1 MAFYNDPI
9 RVEVPGH
16 GMIEFPP
23 GTPPQVIRAAI
34 ERLTGGPDT
43 GAPRPAATG
52 ALQAQQD
59 AMDPVLRDQKRQEL
73 ETIRSQ
79 GDLGFTDTSDEMRT
93 SRFNMM
99 PGVGEQSKSQ
109 RYLRETVLDRGF
121 GWAVGGV
128 ERAGLV
134 PEGTRAAMRENQQEA
149 ADDYLLAHP
158 EGDVGRA
165 ITLSAGDV
173 AASMAGPQALLGPG
187 TGALTGRLA
196 LGAGASPAA
205 ARLAGFAGGA
215 AEGAVQGY
223 LDSPDLSPEERWK
236 SVALGAGL
244 GGLGSVRSIR
254 LPEDDLISASRRAP
268 ASPDVTQPR
277 PRPQLSEAE
286 LAMYQQERAAVPEI
300 VAQQVAAREGR
311 PGRAPLTPEDIQ
323 AYQGAL
329 ERQVDQK
336 WARRLAEL
344 AAQEDSPAVRIAA
357 DDLAVTLAPEVKAPP
372 RRYPVKE
379 VQAFGETWQIDLN
392 PAEAGFIRTG
402 GGKITTPGSSPPPR
416 PSDSV
421 IAHDITETAAPFR
434 ERLREFYD
442 RFVEQFSDKEVGPG
456 RMLRRQGLGAE
467 GEKIDKLISH
477 NRAAVAAADLPLF
490 QGVESF
496 DPVSGNTTRV
506 YDPLSAIIGGMDE
519 PSVRDLNDL
528 MAAEHH
534 MELVARQER
543 AALEYDM
550 ARARRLEEMRQ
561 ARQADR
567 QSLRAMSGEIRDQ
580 MAQRIRA
587 ERAEAKATGRYDAYL
602 KSEGRAAGAGSR
614 RRLLTPMEQSTDAAA
629 AALGRGQ
636 QGLAAAP
643 DPRRAVASA
652 QRVAMG
658 IRDDATSWSRRFPRV
673 ERPADLDLN
682 IDPAGTAAAQAI
694 LQDLNGRYGADPA
707 GRVAQLADIAD
718 RVREWSYHAV
728 VRPLRETGFLSQ
740 AQEQALMSKNERYA
754 PFFRIMD
761 EVDADGSLE
770 VLSGSTNAK
779 PIRRI
784 SGGLSPERPIAP
796 PLESF
801 IQQAQKV
808 TVWARRQQIRN
819 MLGDLAEVHPDTVG
833 AEVRRIRG
841 TGGADSFP
849 VYRDGVAT
857 HYQAPADVMLALQR
871 LTPKQASIVTE
882 AAQAAA
888 RLLRAGATLSPEF
901 AARNLWRDQWSAAVY
916 GSKYGYVP
924 FVDAV
929 HGLFEV
935 FRKGDA
941 YRGYLSGGAMSDMVS
956 YQRQA
961 IQRTLA
967 DVRGQGGGWGR
978 FRREWGAETNRV
990 AKVLFPVLYPLEAVS
1005 KTIEMSTRVGAYRK
1019 AKLRGASDLDA
1030 AVYSRDITLDFGR
1043 SGTFGQ
1049 RWNGVEAFANASLQD
1064 VARFRQAM
1072 QNPKTAFSTSVKALA
1087 WITIPAALNYYA
1099 NRPDDEVAEQYKL
1112 AQQALDAGIEDQLPE
1127 DQRVGALLQAH
1138 PELRYQDLPEW
1149 EKRAFYH
1156 VGWKEDGRP
1165 WRIPRPLGL
1174 LNLFFGYGV
1183 ERTLDAIMQTDPD
1196 AGKDIRNAVV
1206 QETPLRFLNPLEA
1219 APTIMQPGVEAVANY
1234 SAFKQGPIVPP
1245 SAEKLL
1251 PEDQYT
1257 DQTSG
1262 IARWAGRQTGTSPL
1276 KIDYLIRGY
1285 LGTLGGQAAALTPG
1299 GANLPPL
1306 PTQAQD
1312 VPLVKGFVGTSSIGF
1327 GSQPVSD
1334 IYTVARVAE
1343 QANES
1348 YEKALD
1354 NNDAVNAA
1362 RIMREHPELMVLD
1375 PLREGLKDLR
1385 ELRKMR
1391 EEVRHDASL
1400 TPQARLEALM
1410 QIDQLATQISGARM
1424 IGVAEELSAQ
1434 GLKLPRP

>member
-1 MAFYNDPI
+1 MPFYQDPI

-34 ERLTGGPDT
+34 ERLTGGRDT
-43 GAPRPAATG
+43 GAPAGAATG
-52 ALQAQQD
+52 ALQARQD
-59 AMDPVLRDQKRQEL
+59 AMDPSARSLQRARLAEIE
-73 ETIRSQ
+73 ET
-79 GDLGFTDTSDEMRT
+79 GDLGFTDTSDEMKT

-99 PGVGEQSKSQ
+99 PEVGEQSKSQ
-109 RYLRETVLDRGF
+109 RFLRETVLDRGF
-121 GWAVGGV
+121 GWVAGGA
-128 ERAGLV
+128 ERAGLI

-149 ADDYLLAHP
+149 ADEYLLAHP
-158 EGDVGRA
+158 EGGAGRA
-165 ITLSAGDV
+165 TLLAAGDV

-196 LGAGASPAA
+196 LSAGAAPGL

-215 AEGAVQGY
+215 AEGAGQAY
-223 LDSPDLSPEERWK
+223 LDSPDLSPEERWR
-236 SVALGAGL
+236 SIAMGAGL
-244 GGLGSVRSIR
+244 GGLGSTRAVEMPVS
-254 LPEDDLISASRRAP
+254 DDLTLALRRAP
-268 ASPDVTQPR
+268 SEPDVTQPR
-277 PRPQLSEAE
+277 RSPQLPEQE
-286 LAMYQQERAAVPEI
+286 LAAYRQELAAVPQVLAERAAAYEARGRGPLPPEVI
-300 VAQQVAAREGR
+300 ETYGR
-311 PGRAPLTPEDIQ
+311 T
-323 AYQGAL
+323 L
-329 ERQVDQK
+329 ERQVEVK
-336 WARRLAEL
+336 WAARLAEI
-344 AAQEDSPAVRIAA
+344 AAQEDSSAVRIAA
-357 DDLAVTLAPEVKAPP
+357 DDLAVKLAPEVKAPP
-372 RRYPVKE
+372 RRFPTKE
-379 VQAFGETWQIDLN
+379 VQAFGETWQVDLN
-392 PAEAGFIRTG
+392 PAEAGAIGPLGR
-402 GGKITTPGSSPPPR
+402 KPQAPPPPAR

-421 IAHDITETAAPFR
+421 IAHDHVETAAPFR
-434 ERLREFYD
+434 ERLREKYD

-496 DPVSGNTTRV
+496 DPVSGTRTRV
-506 YDPLSAIIGGMDE
+506 YDPLSAVIGGMDD
-519 PSVRDLNDL
+519 PAVRDLNDL

-543 AALEYDM
+543 ASLEYDM

-561 ARQADR
+561 ARMADKT
-567 QSLRAMSGEIRDQ
+567 SLRAMSGDIRDQ
-580 MAQRIRA
+580 TAQRIQA
-587 ERAEAKATGRYDAYL
+587 ERADAKAAGRYGAYL
-602 KSEGRAAGAGSR
+602 TSEQRAGRAGSR
-614 RRLLTPMEQSTDAAA
+614 RALLTPMEQSTDAAA
-629 AALGRGQ
+629 GAVGRGQ

-643 DPRRAVASA
+643 DPGRAISSA

-658 IRDDATSWSRRFPRV
+658 IRDDATRWAKRFPHV

-682 IDPAGTAAAQAI
+682 IDPTGTAAAQAI
-694 LQDLNGRYGADPA
+694 LADLNGRYGPDPA

-718 RVREWSYHAV
+718 RVREWSFHAV
-728 VRPLRETGFLSQ
+728 VRPLREAGFLSDAQVQ
-740 AQEQALMSKNERYA
+740 AVMGKNERYA

-779 PIRRI
+779 PIRKI
-784 SGGLSPERPIAP
+784 SGGLSPDRPIAP

-833 AEVRRIRG
+833 AEVRRTRG
-841 TGGADSFP
+841 TGGPDSFP
-849 VYRDGVAT
+849 VYRDGQAT
-857 HYQAPADVMLALQR
+857 YYQAPADVMLALQR
-871 LTPKQASIVTE
+871 LTPKQANIIAQ
-882 AAQAAA
+882 AAQASA

-929 HGLFEV
+929 HGLFETV
-935 FRKGDA
+935 RKGDA
-941 YRGYLSGGAMSDMVS
+941 YQGYLSGGAMSDMIS
-956 YQRQA
+956 YHRQA
-961 IQRTLA
+961 TQRTLA

-978 FRREWGAETNRV
+978 FRREWGTETNKV

-1005 KTIEMSTRVGAYRK
+1005 KTIETSTRVGAYRR

-1030 AVYSRDITLDFGR
+1030 AVFSRDITLDFGR
-1043 SGTFGQ
+1043 SGTVGQ

-1072 QNPKTAFSTSVKALA
+1072 QNPRTAFGTTVKAMA
-1087 WITIPAALNYYA
+1087 WITVPAALNYYA
-1099 NRPDDEVAEQYKL
+1099 NRPDDEVAASYRL
-1112 AQQALDAGIEDQLPE
+1112 AQQALDAGIEDQLSE
-1127 DQRVGALLQAH
+1127 DQRVAALLQAH
-1138 PELRYQDLPEW
+1138 PELHYQDLPEW

-1174 LNLFFGYGV
+1174 LNLAFGYGV
-1183 ERTLDAIMQTDPD
+1183 EKTLDAIMQTDPD
-1196 AGKDIRNAVV
+1196 AGKDLRNALV
-1206 QETPLRFLNPLEA
+1206 QETPLRFIGVDAIPSMGQPAFEA
-1219 APTIMQPGVEAVANY
+1219 IANY
-1234 SAFKQGPIVPP
+1234 SAFKDAPIVPP
-1245 SAEKLL
+1245 SQEKVL
-1251 PEDQYT
+1251 PEDQFT
-1257 DQTSG
+1257 DSTSAV
-1262 IARWAGRQTGTSPL
+1262 ARWGGRVTGTSPL

-1285 LGTLGGQAAALTPG
+1285 MGTLGGQAAQAVPG
-1299 GANLPPL
+1299 RDLPPL
-1306 PTQAQD
+1306 PTGAQD
-1312 VPLVKGFVGTSSIGF
+1312 IPLVKGFVGTPSIGF

-1348 YEKALD
+1348 FEKALD
-1354 NNDAVNAA
+1354 NNDAVNAS

-1385 ELRKMR
+1385 DLRKMR

-1400 TPQARLEALM
+1400 TAQARLEALM
-1410 QIDQLATQISGARM
+1410 QIDQLATQIAGARM
-1424 IGVAEELSAQ
+1424 IGVAEELSGK
-1434 GLKLPRP
+1434 GLKLP